1 VKASFLQT
9 DVLRVSETDVDLY
22 FKNVGDNSL
31 LSIST
36 TATDM
41 EIRVEDMSVAAEM
54 IQDMCRALQVR
65 RFAVRNAIDDL
76 ESVAEFPEQ
85 LADFR
90 ELLVRVDDYNSIR
103 LKLTGDMADDSNQL
117 KHLVIRAE
125 DARILHDM
133 ASMRSYYAELF
144 TLNNQLL
151 GEYTKRATNHQALL
165 DALKDVN
172 GMIQLAARLRH
183 GQPKSAVILACRKAI
198 KANNI
203 HALFYIV
210 KTGRE
215 ESR

>member
-1 VKASFLQT
+1 
-9 DVLRVSETDVDLY
+9 
-22 FKNVGDNSL
+22 
-31 LSIST
+31 
-36 TATDM
+36 
-41 EIRVEDMSVAAEM
+41 
-54 IQDMCRALQVR
+54 
-65 RFAVRNAIDDL
+65 
-76 ESVAEFPEQ
+76 
-85 LADFR
+85 
-90 ELLVRVDDYNSIR
+90 
-103 LKLTGDMADDSNQL
+103 
-117 KHLVIRAE
+117 
-125 DARILHDM
+125 
-133 ASMRSYYAELF
+133 MRSYYAELF